1 MDEILNLIESVSE
14 GFPSYFCLKDNQSCM
29 YGKCQSCNMKCIP
42 TKDHVENEKIKWQKW
57 KTIKE
62 NRTIKKDKEEK
73 VKGIP
78 ITRK

>member
-1 MDEILNLIESVSE
+1 
-14 GFPSYFCLKDNQSCM
+14 
-29 YGKCQSCNMKCIP
+29 MKCIP
-42 TKDHVENEKIKWQKW
+42 TKVHVENEKIKWQKW

-73 VKGIP
+73 VKGIS